1 MGTRCLAYPENLEKL
16 ARNALLTVILVVPP
30 GRRELLRRMK
40 NEQPIQTSLERRT
53 RRSAISRTKKWHNFR
68 ENGLFAFSI
77 SQTALD
83 FRELGQ
89 SIFWKNFAQI
99 ENNTENA
106 GVFANVEK
114 FFRDEAEKIFGC
126 TDYLMTGWKP
136 ALQYAKKPNFASF
149 RQTTYIHGSYL

>member
-1 MGTRCLAYPENLEKL
+1 LDAVLSLFGELWKISEKCVIDSNTYSPARQAGPTGRFEN
-16 ARNALLTVILVVPP
+16 
-30 GRRELLRRMK
+30 G
-40 NEQPIQTSLERRT
+40 QSFQTSLERRT
-53 RRSAISRTKKWHNFR
+53 SRSANSRAKKWPNFR
-68 ENGLFAFSI
+68 EKGLLAFSI

-114 FFRDEAEKIFGC
+114 IFWDEAEN
-126 TDYLMTGWKP
+126 
-136 ALQYAKKPNFASF
+136 NFLWVPKS
-149 RQTTYIHGSYL
+149 